1 MVNVEGARTR
11 RDGRR
16 QRTTEEYLDK
26 TRSEGRDV
34 KTTGGAHA
42 RRGVVCWFWRM
53 DIYPTPN
60 VVRDGGTEMLS
71 VMDMLA
77 GSGKLLERTRREGR
91 GNG

>member
-1 MVNVEGARTR
+1 MLVVVSCVGF
-11 RDGRR
+11 
-16 QRTTEEYLDK
+16 
-26 TRSEGRDV
+26 
-34 KTTGGAHA
+34 GG
-42 RRGVVCWFWRM
+42 W
-53 DIYPTPN
+53 IYPTPN